1 MKTRMRKYVDTQRH
15 HYATTRIAR
24 PRSMKAFVN
33 AFTLIFSSKFI
44 LVSSVTR
51 TEFANCAAFPKSPFL
66 MTSWNKLSFGIRKLL
81 ILSGLRLWEGLTYG
95 KSISHYL
102 SSCIFRKICPLT
114 SDGQLSKKRQNYV
127 KKNFP
132 PTSILEYLPTKLTCA
147 VRLTGEAEIPKL
159 SVTTTLSLML

>member
-1 MKTRMRKYVDTQRH
+1 MYYLYSTQYSWMIKVISTTKHEDTNAQIRGYAEISFCNYANSASKKYET
-15 HYATTRIAR
+15 
-24 PRSMKAFVN
+24 FVY

-44 LVSSVTR
+44 LVSSVAR

-127 KKNFP
+127 NKIFH
-132 PTSILEYLPTKLTCA
+132 LHRY
-147 VRLTGEAEIPKL
+147 
-159 SVTTTLSLML
+159 

>member
-1 MKTRMRKYVDTQRH
+1 MKTRMRKYVDTQRY

-66 MTSWNKLSFGIRKLL
+66 MTSWIMASRLVIS
-81 ILSGLRLWEGLTYG
+81 SGLRPWEGLTYR
-95 KSISHYL
+95 KSIGQYW
-102 SSCIFRKICPLT
+102 IGYMFRKSLLFYPPMASFQKMTKLC
-114 SDGQLSKKRQNYV
+114 QQ
-127 KKNFP
+127 NFP
-132 PTSILEYLPTKLTCA
+132 TTSILQNLPT
-147 VRLTGEAEIPKL
+147 
-159 SVTTTLSLML
+159 

>member
-1 MKTRMRKYVDTQRH
+1 MKTRMHKYVDTQRYH
-15 HYATTRIAR
+15 FATTRIAR

-81 ILSGLRLWEGLTYG
+81 ILSSLRLWEDLTYG

-102 SSCIFRKICPLT
+102 SSCIFSKICPLT

-127 KKNFP
+127 KKNIDIRV
-132 PTSILEYLPTKLTCA
+132 PTD
-147 VRLTGEAEIPKL
+147 
-159 SVTTTLSLML
+159 